1 MILDISCQ
9 FWFHFP
15 FFCLHLHWFFKI
27 IHRFWSIVILEL
39 VVLEQLTQIQMIKL
53 GAVQHSCQS
62 EVLKIIGIVVL
73 GVHSVICVGDC
84 LVCEVLVL
92 IVLLG
97 VCAGA
102 FLVVVSISLPVD
114 AVYSHPDDGW
124 ASDEHLGIWRLR
136 LVQLLVRHHLSNR
149 ALRPLHAQLS
159 LALEVFIL
167 GSYHEVVNLLLEL
180 CLLQVNLILYQVWI
194 GIVHLLICIL
204 DVFQILEL
212 FCLSELGSCSWRAAD
227 ATRALFVLQKLSLPI
242 LWWWWRRLLEMPLV
256 LLHLRLFRILLAH
269 LDIQLLI
276 FWVSIIIDI
285 QTELLVKSRL
295 MVCCSQLFIR
305 PLIIC
310 VKWYLE
316 QILMHHDFCLRG
328 LIRVIMV
335 LRVAV
340 SF

>member
-15 FFCLHLHWFFKI
+15 FFCLRLHWFFKI

-39 VVLEQLTQIQMIKL
+39 VVLEQLAQIQMIEL

-62 EVLKIIGIVVL
+62 EVLNIIGIVVL
-73 GVHSVICVGDC
+73 GVHSINSFYIIWVGDC

-102 FLVVVSISLPVD
+102 FLVVVSIFLPID
-114 AVYSHPDDGW
+114 AVYSHPGDGW
-124 ASDEHLGIWRLR
+124 ASHEHLGIWRLR

-159 LALEVFIL
+159 LAVEVFIL

-204 DVFQILEL
+204 DVFQILKL

-242 LWWWWRRLLEMPLV
+242 LWWRRRRLLEMPLV
-256 LLHLRLFRILLAH
+256 LLRLRLFRILLAH
-269 LDIQLLI
+269 LDIQLLV

-285 QTELLVKSRL
+285 QTELLIGSRL
-295 MVCCSQLFIR
+295 MVCWSQLFIG

-310 VKWYLE
+310 VKWYL
-316 QILMHHDFCLRG
+316 
-328 LIRVIMV
+328 
-335 LRVAV
+335 
-340 SF
+340 